1 LGIERCRKA
10 PPHRDRRSDE
20 LETVEKSAT
29 ALEPSSSIIR
39 QLFRTERTMTKDAEQ
54 FYTVRQTWSPFE
66 PVYLHSYS
74 TPNGVIDF
82 GPNAVEAK
90 RYETPEHA
98 EAMRKL
104 IVEDW
109 QCRELKREVVRV
121 TITQKVEV
129 EEVSQVIA

>member
-1 LGIERCRKA
+1 
-10 PPHRDRRSDE
+10 
-20 LETVEKSAT
+20 
-29 ALEPSSSIIR
+29 
-39 QLFRTERTMTKDAEQ
+39 MTKDAEQ